1 MKKLKKFWQENS
13 VLLVL
18 LLILVTCLV
27 AITIV
32 VFTYF
37 VGTNSSK
44 YGDRLD
50 GIEDYPFTTKTQKSI
65 ISSLEEDEDI
75 EEVKIE
81 TSGKR
86 IIITINYVAG
96 ITLVEAQS
104 KALASLELFDEK
116 TQSFYDLEYQI
127 KALATENADGFSL
140 TGSHNVGGTGG
151 IVWVQNNIT
160 EEE

>member
-18 LLILVTCLV
+18 LLILIACVI
-27 AITIV
+27 AISIV

-50 GIEDYPFTTKTQKSI
+50 GIEDHPFTSKTINSI
-65 ISSLEEDEDI
+65 VNSLEEDEKI
-75 EEVKIE
+75 EEAKIE

-86 IIITINYVAG
+86 IIITLTFTAG
-96 ITLVEAQS
+96 TNLVDAQS
-104 KALASLELFDEK
+104 KALASLELFDEN

-127 KALATENADGFSL
+127 KADKTENADGFSL

>member
-18 LLILVTCLV
+18 LLILVACVV

-44 YGDRLD
+44 YGDRLE
-50 GIEDYPFTTKTQKSI
+50 GIEDHPFTDKVSKSI
-65 ISSLEEDEDI
+65 KSSLEEDE
-75 EEVKIE
+75 KIE
-81 TSGKR
+81 KVSLETKGKR
-86 IIITINYVAG
+86 IIITMKFVAG
-96 ITLVEAQS
+96 TTLVEAQS
-104 KALASLELFDEK
+104 KALASLELFDED
-116 TQSFYDLEYQI
+116 TQDFYDLEYQI
-127 KALATENADGFSL
+127 EAEATENADGFIL